1 MVLRRMAAAVA
12 VVAVVIG
19 VSAGVAAAHVT
30 VSPSTAAEGS
40 FSVLTFRVPNEKSDA
55 STVKLAVKLPTDTPF
70 AFVSVKPVPG
80 WTVETTTE
88 ALATPITSEGE
99 SITEAVSTV
108 TWSGGTI
115 EPGQFQEFSIS
126 VGPVP
131 DVESMTFPAVQTYSD
146 GEEVAWIQLAEAG
159 QPEPDRPAPEL
170 TVTAAATDGDHHDAG
185 STATTEAGAADD
197 SSDETAA
204 SASGSDHDDS
214 SNALGI
220 TALVVGGVALVVSVV
235 ALVRRPKASG
245 V

>member
-1 MVLRRMAAAVA
+1 MVVRRMAAAVA

-88 ALATPITSEGE
+88 TLATPITSEGE

-108 TWSGGTI
+108 TWSGGAI
-115 EPGQFQEFSIS
+115 EPGQFQEFAIS

-131 DVESMTFPAVQTYSD
+131 DVESLTFPAVQTYSD
-146 GEEVAWIQLAEAG
+146 GEEVAWIQIAEPG

-170 TVTAAATDGDHHDAG
+170 TVTAAAADGDHHDDTG
-185 STATTEAGAADD
+185 STATTEAGGGADEAAV
-197 SSDETAA
+197 SE
-204 SASGSDHDDS
+204 SDHDDS
-214 SNALGI
+214 SNALAI
-220 TALVVGGVALVVSVV
+220 TALVVGGVALFVSVV
-235 ALVRRPKASG
+235 ALVRRPRTG